1 MFKRQHV
8 ASVWVTAPE
17 DTLMGTEAP
26 TGQHDDGLH
35 QGHCAGTQLAENG
48 RYSAELATHE
58 HGAAGMDRKDKG
70 NLGCSDHKP
79 VKLNI
84 PIEVSKKIGTS

>member
-1 MFKRQHV
+1 M
-8 ASVWVTAPE
+8 ASAWVTAPE

-58 HGAAGMDRKDKG
+58 HGAAGMDRKHKG

>member
-58 HGAAGMDRKDKG
+58 HAAAGMDRKHKG

-84 PIEVSKKIGTS
+84 PREVSKKIGTS